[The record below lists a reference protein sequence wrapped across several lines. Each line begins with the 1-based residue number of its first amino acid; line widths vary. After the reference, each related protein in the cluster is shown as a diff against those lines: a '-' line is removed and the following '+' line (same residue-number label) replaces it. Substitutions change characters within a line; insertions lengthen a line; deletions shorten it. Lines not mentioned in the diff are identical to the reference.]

1 MELEVVPPLPEAERH
16 ALRLALTRAGIRLDG
31 LPDAYAGAWRRVAA
45 REGVD
50 NEPALDRYARS
61 PRSTRGATRA

>member
-1 MELEVVPPLPEAERH
+1 MELEVHPPLSEAERH
-16 ALRLALTRAGIRLDG
+16 ALRLALVRAGVRLD
-31 LPDAYAGAWRRVAA
+31 LPSDAYAGAWRRVAA

-50 NEPALDRYARS
+50 NEPTLDRYTRS